1 MARLPRLPKSMFRP
15 PPGFKKPKVE
25 DFRSDMQRVGEEIA
39 EQFKEQVIE
48 NIETNYYGF
57 ELAQSTIERKGSD
70 VPWINSHEL
79 VDSIYREGTIV
90 SVEDTPREDSK
101 LTNLQ
106 LAIVQEYGTKDRHIP
121 PRPIFRNT
129 FRDFESDAKDKML
142 SFLKLVNLTVNMAAE
157 VTIKEHRRKNKKGEW
172 ITVKGYTRRVGK
184 RVSVLPRN
192 LPASRA
198 MNLYRFLMTSWV
210 KPPDLLLLTN
220 SFLKKNVPRYSIWKR
235 NAGINVLP
243 TTGNRAETR
252 TKDPNLRGCL
262 LLKENKCWRMTG
274 EQRKMTLSPV
284 QKMP

>member
-79 VDSIYREGTIV
+79 VDSIYREGTVV

-106 LAIVQEYGTKDRHIP
+106 LAIVQEYGIKDRHIP

-142 SFLKLVNLTVNMAAE
+142 SFFKTGKFDSKHGSRSN
-157 VTIKEHRRKNKKGEW
+157 NKG
-172 ITVKGYTRRVGK
+172 
-184 RVSVLPRN
+184 
-192 LPASRA
+192 
-198 MNLYRFLMTSWV
+198 TS
-210 KPPDLLLLTN
+210 
-220 SFLKKNVPRYSIWKR
+220 
-235 NAGINVLP
+235 
-243 TTGNRAETR
+243 E
-252 TKDPNLRGCL
+252 
-262 LLKENKCWRMTG
+262 E
-274 EQRKMTLSPV
+274 E
-284 QKMP
+284 

>member
-79 VDSIYREGTIV
+79 VDSIYREGTVV

-142 SFLKLVNLTVNMAAE
+142 SFFKTGKFDSVHSEYQKHNSTVSESNYSFQPCGNLGS
-157 VTIKEHRRKNKKGEW
+157 TIKVIHQLNQKVRTYDNGKYVLQIEHFKYSFKK
-172 ITVKGYTRRVGK
+172 
-184 RVSVLPRN
+184 
-192 LPASRA
+192 
-198 MNLYRFLMTSWV
+198 
-210 KPPDLLLLTN
+210 
-220 SFLKKNVPRYSIWKR
+220 
-235 NAGINVLP
+235 
-243 TTGNRAETR
+243 
-252 TKDPNLRGCL
+252 
-262 LLKENKCWRMTG
+262 
-274 EQRKMTLSPV
+274 
-284 QKMP
+284 

>member
-79 VDSIYREGTIV
+79 VDSIYREGTVV

-121 PRPIFRNT
+121 QDQFFGILFVILKVTPKTRCY
-129 FRDFESDAKDKML
+129 L
-142 SFLKLVNLTVNMAAE
+142 FLKLVNLTVNMAAE
-157 VTIKEHRRKNKKGEW
+157 ITIKEHRRKNKKGEW

-184 RVSVLPRN
+184 KGVHSPKKSSSKPGDEFVQVLNDKLGKTTGP
-192 LPASRA
+192 
-198 MNLYRFLMTSWV
+198 
-210 KPPDLLLLTN
+210 LLLTN
-220 SFLKKNVPRYSIWKR
+220 HF
-235 NAGINVLP
+235 
-243 TTGNRAETR
+243 
-252 TKDPNLRGCL
+252 
-262 LLKENKCWRMTG
+262 
-274 EQRKMTLSPV
+274 
-284 QKMP
+284 

>member
-1 MARLPRLPKSMFRP
+1 MVRLPRLPKSMFRP

-79 VDSIYREGTIV
+79 VDSIYREGTVV

-121 PRPIFRNT
+121 PVRMEFRYDVSIVSKSYNEFLAMQDYFNST
-129 FRDFESDAKDKML
+129 FVSQTG
-142 SFLKLVNLTVNMAAE
+142 FLF
-157 VTIKEHRRKNKKGEW
+157 NKKVVDGDEVGDVVLYTVRPTDIPRTDGVYEMNYEFTLKPW
-172 ITVKGYTRRVGK
+172 IY
-184 RVSVLPRN
+184 
-192 LPASRA
+192 A
-198 MNLYRFLMTSWV
+198 V
-210 KPPDLLLLTN
+210 KPKEVELVQAIILR
-220 SFLKKNVPRYSIWKR
+220 SKMFEEEII
-235 NAGINVLP
+235 INPGEGFPYTLP
-243 TTGNRAETR
+243 L
-252 TKDPNLRGCL
+252 NL
-262 LLKENKCWRMTG
+262 E
-274 EQRKMTLSPV
+274 
-284 QKMP
+284 